1 MKSPNGDH
9 KEQGT
14 EQSPRRDD
22 AHTQHQQFFTHY
34 CLSTVQ
40 VCTVYPKVLSF
51 VLFPPPQNGC
61 SCVLRSGLDKQRP
74 EELKMTTG
82 TPGLPFPSLLV
93 LWLKLKPNSKE
104 ICLKIKAKFKRNS
117 SQNCDIQLENYVASF
132 QKQKGLFDMED
143 NVGKFGSSSCY
154 TQPTPG
160 RRSVWDYLLRPRKSL
175 EKLFLCV

>member
-1 MKSPNGDH
+1 MKSSNGDH
-9 KEQGT
+9 KDQGT

-22 AHTQHQQFFTHY
+22 AHTQHQQFSTHC

-40 VCTVYPKVLSF
+40 VCTVYPKVLSS

-104 ICLKIKAKFKRNS
+104 IHLKIVTFSWRIMWQAFKSR
-117 SQNCDIQLENYVASF
+117 
-132 QKQKGLFDMED
+132 K
-143 NVGKFGSSSCY
+143 
-154 TQPTPG
+154 
-160 RRSVWDYLLRPRKSL
+160 DYLIWKTTLANSGALVATRSQPRG
-175 EKLFLCV
+175 EEVCGGTF